1 MCLAQ
6 KKKFGSVKMFGEIK
20 NSGDF
25 KTVERVSKGWSRDEK
40 YFIETKDGKRLL
52 LRVSDIGQLGAKKKE
67 YEIISKYSS
76 LGFTMSLPVDF
87 GVFNNGKNVYMLLT
101 WVDGRD
107 LEEAL
112 PGLPEAEQY
121 RLGRTAGKIL
131 RRIHSIELA
140 EDDIPENT
148 KKEKKLLQLS
158 RYEESDVR
166 IEGDEPVIKYVRE
179 NIDRIWTQKPV
190 YMHGDYHPGNLIYTG
205 GGSIGVI
212 DFNRWEVGD
221 PYEEFYKLES
231 FGAELSIPYCA
242 GQIDA
247 YFDDAVPEDFWQ
259 ALAVY
264 VAHASL
270 HSIKWAEK
278 FGRGDVEGMKRRC
291 RRAFDDYDGFRL
303 RVPRWYRE
311 AEARREELW
320 R

>member
-1 MCLAQ
+1 
-6 KKKFGSVKMFGEIK
+6 MFKNIK
-20 NSGDF
+20 CGGDF
-25 KTVERVSKGWSRDEK
+25 KTVERLSKGWSLDEK
-40 YFIETKDGKRLL
+40 YFVETKGGERLL
-52 LRVSDIGQLGAKKKE
+52 LRISDIEQYDAKKKE

-87 GVFNNGKNVYMLLT
+87 GIFNDGKNVYMLLT

-107 LEEAL
+107 LEEIL
-112 PGLPEAEQY
+112 PKLPEAEQY
-121 RLGRTAGKIL
+121 KLGRTAGEIL
-131 RRIHSIELA
+131 RKIHSIELA
-140 EDDIPENT
+140 EEDIPKNT
-148 KKEKKLLQLS
+148 KKEKKLLQLLS
-158 RYEESDVR
+158 YEESDLR
-166 IEGDEPVIKYVRE
+166 IEGDEYAIKYVRS
-179 NIDRIWTQKPV
+179 NIDRIWKHRPV
-190 YMHGDYHPGNLIYTG
+190 YMHGDYHPGNLIYTS

-231 FGAELSIPYCA
+231 FGTELSIPYCI
-242 GQIDA
+242 GQIDS
-247 YFDDAVPEDFWQ
+247 YFDDSVPENFWQ

-278 FGRGDVEGMKRRC
+278 FGREDVEKMKRSC

-303 RVPRWYRE
+303 CVPRWY
-311 AEARREELW
+311 AEAGACRAKLW